1 MCCASVSFLRPFCWQ
16 AAMVLD
22 ACGFIVRQDGAD
34 RPHEGEWKVREFVAA
49 MEDFSLFK
57 RLLSLTIGTAALP
70 VDVRCVFTL
79 IDEARDNSKV
89 PYTVSTR
96 TVHKIL
102 KAELVPSV
110 KNARRKLLS
119 YFDWGTL
126 FALIA
131 AGLDERFGL
140 EAFNVHPTRDDAAHA
155 ALRFLLSNR
164 PTIEVRSFRLCVCGA
179 GARCVCCL
187 PVLRSCERLSAR
199 VSAPAFRRAFV
210 CFCSAF

>member
-49 MEDFSLFK
+49 MLDLSLFK
-57 RLLSLTIGTAALP
+57 RLLSLTIGGSALP
-70 VDVRCVFTL
+70 VDVRCVYAL
-79 IDEARDNSKV
+79 IDEAKDNSKV
-89 PYTVSTR
+89 LFTVSR
-96 TVHKIL
+96 KTVHKIL

-164 PTIEVRSFRLCVCGA
+164 PNIEVRSFRLCVCGA

-210 CFCSAF
+210 CFCSLF